1 MGLRATQHKGL
12 TRRAPAL
19 QSGGRGAL
27 LRDSGHDPYTAGRRD
42 TVSDGSASSGALKK
56 TLRFLF
62 SPRRIWLGTLLVLL
76 LILGMILLLGESSAL
91 APFIY
96 GAF

>member
-1 MGLRATQHKGL
+1 
-12 TRRAPAL
+12 
-19 QSGGRGAL
+19 
-27 LRDSGHDPYTAGRRD
+27 
-42 TVSDGSASSGALKK
+42 LKK
-56 TLRFLF
+56 SLRYLF

-76 LILGMILLLGESSAL
+76 LVLGTILLLGESSAL